1 LLKNWR
7 KDGVAARAKAR
18 AFIAKGMLGQK
29 PKISR
34 SLPAGSVVKCSDN
47 TGARELRVIQ
57 VMEYKGRLR
66 RVPAAAVGDMIV
78 ASVRKGT
85 PDMRKKIFQ
94 AVVVRQKKPYRRS
107 DGIWVQF
114 EDNAA
119 VIMTPEGEMRGSEIR
134 GPVAK
139 EAAERWPRIASAA
152 SIIV

>member
-1 LLKNWR
+1 M
-7 KDGVAARAKAR
+7 
-18 AFIAKGMLGQK
+18 IGQR

-34 SLPAGSVVKCSDN
+34 GLPAGSILRCADN
-47 TGARELRVIQ
+47 TGAKELRLVQ
-57 VMEYKGRLR
+57 VMGYKGRLR
-66 RVPAAAVGDMIV
+66 RVPSAAVGDRITV
-78 ASVRKGT
+78 SVRHGT

-94 AVVVRQKKPYRRS
+94 AVVIRQRKPYRRP
-107 DGIWVQF
+107 DGFWVQF

-119 VIMTPEGEMRGSEIR
+119 VIITPDGEMKGTEIR

>member
-1 LLKNWR
+1 M
-7 KDGVAARAKAR
+7 AAKAKGR
-18 AFIAKGMLGQK
+18 ALIAKGMLGQR

-34 SLPAGSVVKCSDN
+34 GISAGSVLKCADN
-47 TGARELRVIQ
+47 TGARAIRVIQ
-57 VMEYKGRLR
+57 VVGYKGRLR
-66 RVPAAAVGDMIV
+66 RVPKAAVGDMLTV
-78 ASVRKGT
+78 SVRRGT

-94 AVVVRQKKPYRRS
+94 AVLVRQKQPYRRTE
-107 DGIWVQF
+107 GTWVQF

-119 VIMTPEGEMRGSEIR
+119 VIMTPEGEMRGSEIK